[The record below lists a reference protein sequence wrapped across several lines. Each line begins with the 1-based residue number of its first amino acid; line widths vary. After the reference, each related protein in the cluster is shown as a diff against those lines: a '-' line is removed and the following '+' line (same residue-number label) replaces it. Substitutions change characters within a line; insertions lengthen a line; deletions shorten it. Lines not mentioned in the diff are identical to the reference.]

1 MKTEGNL
8 QFFIYGECMKIKY
21 SNFIIK
27 GNKQLSM
34 FNNKEL
40 LGKII
45 ITNNVLNISFIDEI
59 NNKYFGVFNSMILNH
74 LFKKFNYEQIIVND
88 NLIKRIDFYFINK
101 YDTFLFDIDDTILD
115 FVKAEK
121 NALTIALSKV
131 GLKVTPLILKDYHE
145 INTRYWDMYYK
156 GIISRK
162 QCLIDRFKE
171 FFEKYNINEDPV
183 KFDDFYRSFLNDQAF
198 IKKDAKTLLKK
209 LNKKNYNV
217 YAITNGVL
225 KIQKDRMKKANIN
238 RFFIKS
244 YISDEMGVGKP
255 DIKFIEY
262 IDNEIH
268 LDYKKSLIIGDLI
281 SSDIKLGNNCNI
293 DTCWLNN
300 KFEENDSN
308 IKPTYTINLLKELVD
323 KI

>member
-8 QFFIYGECMKIKY
+8 QFFIYGASMKIKY

-27 GNKQLSM
+27 GNKQLLM

-40 LGKII
+40 LGRII

-88 NLIKRIDFYFINK
+88 NLIKRNDFYFINK

-162 QCLIDRFKE
+162 QCLVDRFKE
-171 FFEKYNINEDPV
+171 FFEKYKINEDPV

-244 YISDEMGVGKP
+244 YISDEIGVGKP

-268 LDYKKSLIIGDLI
+268 LDYKKTLIIGDLI